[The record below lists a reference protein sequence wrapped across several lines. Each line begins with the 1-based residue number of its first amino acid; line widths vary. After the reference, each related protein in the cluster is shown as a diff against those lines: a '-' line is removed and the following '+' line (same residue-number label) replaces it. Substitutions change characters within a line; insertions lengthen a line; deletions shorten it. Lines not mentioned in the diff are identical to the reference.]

1 MKRLLIILI
10 LILIALLFLYAAHL
24 DGVLHISA
32 FALNKCEFC
41 EFLEEYDLDGEIE
54 KFPKSITATSKGI
67 SYELALYAHMVH
79 GHDRIARHILQYNV
93 PFNYCPE
100 CGRRVR
106 WDRILNKG

>member
-1 MKRLLIILI
+1 MKPLLISVLLVLI
-10 LILIALLFLYAAHL
+10 LWLFLYAAYL
-24 DGVLHISA
+24 DGIIA
-32 FALNKCEFC
+32 FADNKCEFC

-100 CGRRVR
+100 CGRLIL
-106 WDRILNKG
+106 WDKILNKG